1 MARLTQPNASAPA
14 YVWSMRF
21 GVLGP
26 LEVVEGDHRHTLGG
40 PKQRAVFALLVANAG
55 SPVATGTLIDGLY
68 GDAAPNRAHRSI
80 HTFVSNLRSEL
91 GEVIERIGEG
101 YAFIG
106 DRMNI
111 DAVRFEEAVIEA
123 AELDDPTAAGALL
136 RGALATWRGLP
147 YSDIDVHEGLAA
159 EINRLNELRVTAI
172 GRRIDA
178 ELAEGRHAT
187 LIGELESLTTEY
199 PLRETFW
206 AQHMLALYR
215 SGRQAEALRSYHKAK
230 GHLIEETG
238 LDPSPGLRDLE
249 RRILDHDPSLQ

>member
-1 MARLTQPNASAPA
+1 MLP
-14 YVWSMRF
+14 
-21 GVLGP
+21 G
-26 LEVVEGDHRHTLGG
+26 
-40 PKQRAVFALLVANAG
+40 
-55 SPVATGTLIDGLY
+55 I
-68 GDAAPNRAHRSI
+68 
-80 HTFVSNLRSEL
+80 
-91 GEVIERIGEG
+91 
-101 YAFIG
+101 
-106 DRMNI
+106 
-111 DAVRFEEAVIEA
+111 
-123 AELDDPTAAGALL
+123 
-136 RGALATWRGLP
+136 ALA
-147 YSDIDVHEGLAA
+147 SDPRFPFFNMSA
-159 EINRLNELRVTAI
+159 EIDKVSEGE

-215 SGRQAEALRSYHKAK
+215 SGRQAEALRSYHKAR